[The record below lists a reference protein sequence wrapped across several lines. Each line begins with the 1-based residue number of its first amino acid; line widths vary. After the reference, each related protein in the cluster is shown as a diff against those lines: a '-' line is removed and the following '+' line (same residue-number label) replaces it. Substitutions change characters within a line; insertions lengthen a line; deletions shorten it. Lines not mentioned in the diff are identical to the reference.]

1 MEHKMSKLL
10 SVIGILLV
18 LIGTVLSLLSILG
31 TDPEKVQTAGEYD
44 AQQKNFRKNK
54 PRVVFGTV
62 LIALG
67 SLLQIV
73 GLFI

>member
-1 MEHKMSKLL
+1 MSKRL
-10 SVIGILLV
+10 SAIGIVLV
-18 LIGTVLSLLSILG
+18 LIGTVFSLWSILG
-31 TDPEKVQTAGEYD
+31 TAPNKVQTAD
-44 AQQKNFRKNK
+44 DHDNQQNNFRKNK

-62 LIALG
+62 LISLG